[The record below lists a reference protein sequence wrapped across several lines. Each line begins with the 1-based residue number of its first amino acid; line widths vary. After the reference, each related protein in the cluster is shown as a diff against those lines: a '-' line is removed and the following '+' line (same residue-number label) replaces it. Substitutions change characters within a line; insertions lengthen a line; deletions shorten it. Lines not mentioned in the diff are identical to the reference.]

1 MQILYYSLYLNFV
14 FRKITFLDSAA
25 ASNFA
30 AVVAALSALASN
42 FATAVAALSALASNF
57 AA

>member
-1 MQILYYSLYLNFV
+1 MQILYYSLDFKFF

-30 AVVAALSALASN
+30 A
-42 FATAVAALSALASNF
+42 AVAAYDADSISIKSHILINCF
-57 AA
+57 K